1 MAMKPRKMA
10 KKMMRGGKSDMKM
23 VEKNGKKVPA
33 FAADGVGKMKR
44 GGKAKK

>member
-1 MAMKPRKMA
+1 MMMKAGGTPIK
-10 KKMMRGGKSDMKM
+10 GGKMKM

-44 GGKAKK
+44 GGKAKKK